1 MKRNDFLEIKN
12 LDEKALIVKVNGLK
26 DRIAELVLDKN
37 MNKLKDL
44 KVIFKKRRDLAQI
57 LTVLRQ
63 KQILGGL
70 TAKERTK

>member
-12 LDEKALIVKVNGLK
+12 LDEKALIVKANGLK

-44 KVIFKKRRDLAQI
+44 KVIFKKRRDLAQT